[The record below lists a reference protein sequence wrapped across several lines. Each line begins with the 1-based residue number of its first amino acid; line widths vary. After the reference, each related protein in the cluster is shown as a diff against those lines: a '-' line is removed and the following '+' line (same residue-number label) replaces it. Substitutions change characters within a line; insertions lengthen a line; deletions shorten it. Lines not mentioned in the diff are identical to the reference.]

1 MKSILFPPLP
11 SKIKSE
17 NDIFILTGK
26 RNCSDILLFISLMT
40 KIIMGEST
48 PCTFFKPS
56 EKMKHNKLKHSSNIK
71 YAESIKNELLYFKSI
86 CPTSSA
92 IKAFIT

>member
-1 MKSILFPPLP
+1 
-11 SKIKSE
+11 
-17 NDIFILTGK
+17 
-26 RNCSDILLFISLMT
+26 
-40 KIIMGEST
+40 MGEST
-48 PCTFFKPS
+48 PCTSFKPS

-71 YAESIKNELLYFKSI
+71 YAESIKNELLYFKSV